1 MYNSAIIRRKNS
13 LNKNEGNAKN
23 KPDKQHHFRLTGEES
38 IMKVAFLDRDG
49 TIVKDYMNEHWSEVY
64 ELEFLPYSLKGMK
77 NISNK
82 GYEIII
88 ITNQSIIDEGYIS
101 YSRYKTLSDTMCA
114 KLSTMGI
121 DLLDIFMCPHAWN
134 QPCHCRKPETGM
146 IEMAMQKYP
155 GIDKTASFLAGD
167 SIATNN
173 LQSGAN
179 CPFTELVKH
188 LTYFRC
194 QKNWIEI
201 GDTILLF
208 KSKN

>member
-82 GYEIII
+82 PRG
-88 ITNQSIIDEGYIS
+88 
-101 YSRYKTLSDTMCA
+101 LM
-114 KLSTMGI
+114 
-121 DLLDIFMCPHAWN
+121 
-134 QPCHCRKPETGM
+134 
-146 IEMAMQKYP
+146 
-155 GIDKTASFLAGD
+155 
-167 SIATNN
+167 
-173 LQSGAN
+173 
-179 CPFTELVKH
+179 
-188 LTYFRC
+188 
-194 QKNWIEI
+194 
-201 GDTILLF
+201 
-208 KSKN
+208 